1 MCEAAEGPHRGCRGP
16 ATGSRIRSAAIV
28 MASKA
33 ESKTSLSALNLDGQ
47 YALDAT
53 SDASSI

>member
-1 MCEAAEGPHRGCRGP
+1 MSAGNLTQESDLYQCAKPPKVLTVGAEGQQP
-16 ATGSRIRSAAIV
+16 
-28 MASKA
+28 

-53 SDASSI
+53 SDASVL

>member
-1 MCEAAEGPHRGCRGP
+1 
-16 ATGSRIRSAAIV
+16 